1 MPGGVLSHILLFV
14 LFFFSGLTGLVYE
27 VVWVRLFTE
36 VFGNTTYAV
45 TAVLAAFMA
54 GLSLGA
60 WIFGRFI
67 DTRKE
72 YLLIYTI
79 LESGIALCAASVPL
93 AVPALSGL
101 YSVLYKSFHFSE
113 AALTAARFGISFA
126 LMLPSTM
133 LMGGTLPVL
142 GKSLVRRTG
151 EIGRRTAALYGI
163 NTLGASL
170 GCIITGFLLIKN
182 LGARGSVFLAAAINL
197 LIAALVFVMLRAG
210 LLGPAGEE
218 ARAAPPGSAESD
230 PMRAR
235 RRLLFLVLVGAAG
248 FASLSY
254 EILWTRLLVFKLKT
268 TVYAFASMLSVY
280 LLGIGAG
287 SLLFPLIEKRMGIK
301 DYWSLWGVLQAGIA
315 AAGFCSLLSFAG
327 IALLPIEAPT
337 TGMGWTHKLLSGNL
351 LHSLV
356 VMGLPTLLMGLAF
369 PVATAAYTRQ
379 VASYGR
385 SVGILYAC
393 GTAGSI
399 LGSIATGFFLVSA
412 LGTQGST
419 EALVLLGGAV
429 AAIALAFSPGTPAGK
444 KRAPSADRTGRIKI
458 IAAIAIILVLS
469 AAVAALPR
477 GHLLRYM
484 NTGELA
490 HDITAVIDDA
500 HEGVEGITTVH
511 HFADGGRVISTG
523 SINVAGTAFT
533 LRTTQKLQAHIPL
546 LLHPKPRLVCQIGFG
561 SGETSRIVCSY
572 GIERLDLV
580 EISRAVIDM
589 ADRHF
594 RDINGGVTAD
604 PRFRAII
611 MDGANYLRLTGE
623 RYDIIM
629 NDSIWPYYAGNSGL
643 YTREY
648 FEAAKGRLLPGGIMT
663 SWVPVSMDYESL
675 AVLLKTFH
683 AVFPRVSLWFAT
695 SHENQHALIV
705 GSSETVAINPLRFR
719 ERFARLA
726 KPDLAEIGYG
736 TPAAFLDIYKFD
748 EEAIAEMEWAGAY
761 HTVDRP
767 YLEFAESRTTMHD
780 LSNGLMMIRLYRK
793 DAARLPGV
801 AADAG
806 LRAGLALLYEA
817 TGHVLNGLVLRAGA
831 DASYRGEYIKALSL
845 VPDYPGISSARDEGK
860 TPSEEQSKGI
870 PEFNRAI
877 LEAKGLL
884 GEGRF
889 MEMLPVLE
897 RAIRLDPRSG
907 EAYTL
912 RGEAFLKMGRFG
924 DAMEHLKKAI
934 ELSPERFEAYYHLG
948 WIYFRMGDLDAAT
961 AQFEKGID
969 RNPKAAELHY
979 LLGKALAYKN
989 RPREARRS
997 FQRAAALSPFD
1008 AEFYYELGA
1017 IDEREGNTESAIR
1030 SYEKAIKL
1038 NPQHVDAKRRIEFL
1052 RARSMR

>member
-1 MPGGVLSHILLFV
+1 MPGGGLSPILLLV
-14 LFFFSGLTGLVYE
+14 LFFLSGFTGLVYE
-27 VVWVRLFTE
+27 VVWVRLFAE

-60 WIFGRFI
+60 WILGRLI
-67 DTRKE
+67 DTRKQ
-72 YLLIYTI
+72 YLPVYAL
-79 LESGIALCAASVPL
+79 LEAGIALCATAVPL

-101 YSVLYKSFHFSE
+101 YSVLYTSFHFSE

-142 GKSLVRRTG
+142 GKTLVRRTG
-151 EIGRRTAALYGI
+151 EIGRRTGALYGV

-182 LGARGSVFLAAAINL
+182 LGARGSVFLAAATNL
-197 LIAALVFVMLRAG
+197 LIAALVFIILRTG
-210 LLGPAGEE
+210 LPEPAGEE
-218 ARAAPPGSAESD
+218 ARATPPRTAEGG

-235 RRLLFLVLVGAAG
+235 SRLLFLVLVGAAG

-287 SLLFPLIEKRMGIK
+287 SLLFPLIEKRKGIK

-315 AAGFCSLLSFAG
+315 ATGFCSLLTFAG
-327 IALLPIEAPT
+327 IALLPVAAPT
-337 TGMGWTHKLLSGNL
+337 TGQGWTYKLLSGNL
-351 LHSLV
+351 FHSLII
-356 VMGLPTLLMGLAF
+356 MAIPTLLMGLAF
-369 PVATAAYTRQ
+369 PAAVAAYTRQ

-385 SVGILYAC
+385 SVGMLYAC
-393 GTAGSI
+393 STAGSI
-399 LGSIATGFFLVSA
+399 LGSIATGFLLVSA
-412 LGTQGST
+412 LGTQGSM
-419 EALVLLGGAV
+419 EAIALLGGAV
-429 AAIALAFSPGTPAGK
+429 AAIALAFSPEQPSEK
-444 KRAPSADRTGRIKI
+444 KRAPSAGRSGRIKR

-477 GHLLRYM
+477 DHLLRYM

-546 LLHPKPRLVCQIGFG
+546 LLHAKPRLVCQIGFG

-611 MDGANYLRLTGE
+611 MDGANYLRLAGT

-648 FEAAKGRLLPGGIMT
+648 FEAAKRRLLPGGIMT

-705 GSSETVAINPLRFR
+705 GSSDPLAIDPLQFR

-726 KPDLAEIGYG
+726 KPDLAEIGYA
-736 TPAAFLDIYKFD
+736 TPAAFLDIYKFG

-761 HTVDRP
+761 HTGDRP

-780 LSNGLMMIRLYRK
+780 LSNGLMMIRLYRR
-793 DAARLPGV
+793 DAAHLPGV
-801 AADAG
+801 AADTG
-806 LRAGLALLYEA
+806 LRTELALLYKA

-831 DASYRGEYIKALSL
+831 DATYRAEYLKALAL
-845 VPDYPGISSARDEGK
+845 VPNYPGISSTRDEVK
-860 TPSEEQSKGI
+860 TPGEDPLKGI

-889 MEMLPVLE
+889 MEMLPVLD

-912 RGEAFLKMGRFG
+912 RGEACLKMGRFG
-924 DAMEHLKKAI
+924 DAIEYLKKAI

-948 WIYFRMGDLDAAT
+948 WIYFRMGDLDAAI
-961 AQFEKGID
+961 ARFESGID

-979 LLGKALAYKN
+979 ILGKALSYKN
-989 RPREARRS
+989 RTREARRS

-1017 IDEREGNTESAIR
+1017 IDEREGNSSEAIR
-1030 SYEKAIKL
+1030 SYEKAIRL
-1038 NPQHVDAKRRIEFL
+1038 NPQHTEAKRRIVYIRE
-1052 RARSMR
+1052 RSMR